1 MPMIGEHC
9 GFAPRSGRDR
19 LALRGRAVWRGLAL
33 VLIGL
38 LAQPLCSPGK
48 AQAADREAAYRADA
62 LKAAAAYDR
71 PASYTY
77 APRHDPSEV
86 AASTVATNAFILLEA
101 YRADGASHWLDHARI
116 AGDTLIAHGDMNG
129 DGKVGW
135 GRYWKLS
142 GPSGDDRGG
151 NTTFASGCTLARNQA
166 YDDEL
171 YDDARI
177 TQFLIELY
185 RTTKDPRYLAA
196 AKAAI
201 DATWGQGE
209 SEAAGRGFAYYKT
222 IGPCDRGWLVKNVN
236 MLMAVP
242 IASLATITGE
252 GKYRERA
259 EKMLWLEHA
268 ELNRTANGRP
278 APNLGYYDTETMASH
293 PKQIYVRS
301 AQTTDRDQPIV
312 CNMATGSGES
322 CVEHLG
328 LEARS
333 LALTE
338 RSLGRDASSY
348 RSDVL
353 TLMRAADTHDAE
365 LCASERTKLGH
376 ARNETSCVAYNCMF
390 RRLDVHFDDL
400 CYSRVTAWGA
410 KSEDTILGLFWGAQL

>member
-1 MPMIGEHC
+1 MPMIGEHR

-19 LALRGRAVWRGLAL
+19 LAWRGRAVWRGLAL

-142 GPSGDDRGG
+142 APSGDARGG
-151 NTTFASGCTLARNQA
+151 NTTLRWAAPCPETRPMTTSFTTTRW
-166 YDDEL
+166 
-171 YDDARI
+171 I

-185 RTTKDPRYLAA
+185 RTTKDPRYLAT

-209 SEAAGRGFAYYKT
+209 SEAGGRGFAYYKT
-222 IGPCDRGWLVKNVN
+222 IGPCDRGWFVKNVN
-236 MLMAVP
+236 MLMGVP

-278 APNLGYYDTETMASH
+278 APNLGYYDTETMARH
-293 PKQIYVRS
+293 PIEPDLMSRARKR
-301 AQTTDRDQPIV
+301 QTVTSRLCATWRPDQ
-312 CNMATGSGES
+312 AK
-322 CVEHLG
+322 
-328 LEARS
+328 A
-333 LALTE
+333 
-338 RSLGRDASSY
+338 ASSTSGS
-348 RSDVL
+348 R
-353 TLMRAADTHDAE
+353 RAASLLPSAIS
-365 LCASERTKLGH
+365 AGMP
-376 ARNETSCVAYNCMF
+376 API
-390 RRLDVHFDDL
+390 
-400 CYSRVTAWGA
+400 GA
-410 KSEDTILGLFWGAQL
+410 MC